1 LEEKGMR
8 VKGKVTIITGGADGI
23 GKETALLFG
32 REGARLVIA
41 DYDSEKVAQIENLLK
56 ERGIESFFIKTDI
69 RNSAEV
75 QQMAELAIKRFGRID
90 ILVNNAGAAG
100 AVPVVELT
108 EDNWDRIVDTNL
120 KGVYLC
126 CKYIIP
132 KMIQGGGG
140 VIVNMAS
147 VLAFIGRAR
156 ASAYNAAKGGVVAL
170 TKNMALDYVANNI
183 RINAVCTGFVD
194 TDLVRRYVN
203 ASENPAKTYEELVQ
217 LHPMGRLAKPE
228 EIAYSVLFLASDES
242 SFITGSSLIID
253 GGYSAR

>member
-1 LEEKGMR
+1 MR
-8 VKGKVTIITGGADGI
+8 VRGKVAIITGGAEGI

-32 REGARLVIA
+32 REGAKIVII
-41 DYDSEKVAQIENLLK
+41 DYDNEKGIQTEKTLN
-56 ERGIESFFIKTDI
+56 ERGIENLFIKADV

-75 QQMAELAIKRFGRID
+75 QQIAEQALKRFGKID

-108 EDNWDRIVDTNL
+108 EDNWDRIIDTNL

-132 KMIQGGGG
+132 KMIEGGGG

-147 VLAFIGRAR
+147 VLGFIGRER
-156 ASAYNAAKGGVVAL
+156 ASAYNAAKGGVVTL
-170 TKNMALDYVANNI
+170 TKNMALDYVASNI
-183 RINAVCTGFVD
+183 RVNAVCPGFVD

-203 ASENPAKTYEELVQ
+203 NSDNPAKTYDELVK

-228 EIAYSVLFLASDES
+228 EIAYSVLFLSSDES
-242 SFITGSSLIID
+242 SFITGSCLIID

>member
-1 LEEKGMR
+1 MR
-8 VKGKVTIITGGADGI
+8 LQGKVTLITGGADGI
-23 GKETALLFG
+23 GRATALLFG
-32 REGARLVIA
+32 REGSKLAIA
-41 DYDSEKVAQIENLLK
+41 DFDSEKGIEFEGTLK
-56 ERGIESFFIKTDI
+56 EMGFEGFFVKTDV
-69 RNSAEV
+69 RESAEV
-75 QQMAELAIKRFGRID
+75 QIMVEATIRHFGRID

-108 EDNWDRIVDTNL
+108 EDNWDRIIDTNL

-132 KMIQGGGG
+132 KMIEGGGG

-147 VLAFIGRAR
+147 VLGFIGRAR
-156 ASAYNAAKGGVVAL
+156 ASAYNAAKGGVVTL
-170 TKNMALDYVANNI
+170 TKNMALDYVASNI
-183 RINAVCTGFVD
+183 RINAVCPGFVD

-203 ASENPAKTYEELVQ
+203 TSDNPTKTYEELVQ

-228 EIAYSVLFLASDES
+228 EVAYSVLFLASDES
-242 SFITGSSLIID
+242 SFITGSCLIID

>member
-1 LEEKGMR
+1 MR
-8 VKGKVTIITGGADGI
+8 VKGKVTVITGGADGI

-41 DYDSEKVAQIENLLK
+41 DYDSEKVVQIENSLK
-56 ERGIESFFIKTDI
+56 ERGIESLSIKTDI

-75 QQMAELAIKRFGRID
+75 QQMAELAIRRFGRID

-126 CKYIIP
+126 CKHIIP

-147 VLAFIGRAR
+147 VLAFIGRVR

-170 TKNMALDYVANNI
+170 TKNMALDYVADNI
-183 RINAVCTGFVD
+183 RINAVCPGFVD

>member
-1 LEEKGMR
+1 MR
-8 VKGKVTIITGGADGI
+8 VRGKVAIITGGAEGI

-32 REGARLVIA
+32 REGAKILII
-41 DYDSEKVAQIENLLK
+41 DYDNEKGIQTEKTLN
-56 ERGIESFFIKTDI
+56 ERGIENLFIKADV

-75 QQMAELAIKRFGRID
+75 QQIAEQALRRFGKID

-108 EDNWDRIVDTNL
+108 EDNWDRIIDTNL

-132 KMIQGGGG
+132 KMIEGGGG

-147 VLAFIGRAR
+147 VLGFIGRER
-156 ASAYNAAKGGVVAL
+156 ASAYNAAKGGVVTL
-170 TKNMALDYVANNI
+170 TKNMALDYVASNI
-183 RINAVCTGFVD
+183 RVNAVCPGFVD

-203 ASENPAKTYEELVQ
+203 NSDNPAKTYDELVQ

-242 SFITGSSLIID
+242 SFITGSCLIID

>member
-1 LEEKGMR
+1 MR
-8 VKGKVTIITGGADGI
+8 VKGKVAIITGGAEGI
-23 GKETALLFG
+23 GRETALLFG

-41 DYDSEKVAQIENLLK
+41 DYDSEKGAQLESILNEKGL
-56 ERGIESFFIKTDI
+56 ESFFVKTDV

-75 QQMAELAIKRFGRID
+75 QRMAEQASERFGKID

-132 KMIQGGGG
+132 KMIESGGG

-147 VLAFIGRAR
+147 VLGFIGRAR
-156 ASAYNAAKGGVVAL
+156 ASAYNAAKGGVVTL
-170 TKNMALDYVANNI
+170 TKNMALDYVADNI
-183 RINAVCTGFVD
+183 RINAVCPGFVD
-194 TDLVRRYVN
+194 TDLVRRYVR

-242 SFITGSSLIID
+242 SFITGSCLIVD

>member
-1 LEEKGMR
+1 MRMQEK
-8 VKGKVTIITGGADGI
+8 VAVITGGAEGI
-23 GKETALLFG
+23 GKETALLLG

-41 DYDSEKVAQIENLLK
+41 DYDSEKGAQIENILNEK
-56 ERGIESFFIKTDI
+56 GIESFFIKTDV

-75 QQMAELAIKRFGRID
+75 QQMAELASKHFGKID

-132 KMIQGGGG
+132 KMIGSGGG

-147 VLAFIGRAR
+147 VLGFIGRVR
-156 ASAYNAAKGGVVAL
+156 ASAYNAAKGGVVTL
-170 TKNMALDYVANNI
+170 TKNMALDYVAYNI
-183 RINAVCTGFVD
+183 RINAVCPGFVD
-194 TDLVRRYVN
+194 TGLVRRYVD

-242 SFITGSSLIID
+242 SFITTCPSV
-253 GGYSAR
+253 